1 MKLSIPSKLLT
12 LLIDATVAFFLFQI
26 VAGSLAYFYYIP
38 PVNGFL
44 LTWVLYYILSY
55 LIWHRTLGQYFFNA
69 GIIDRGPKKLF
80 VARIILRESTTSLPA
95 IALLLFGW
103 NYLSPIRFLAIL
115 LICGI
120 LAIFRKRIFKITIT
134 KWTNQDKHEYKRI
147 FKRIVYI
154 FVGLIILATGF
165 RVVNTLLT
173 NDELLIKE
181 RLMCAVPRPSGHSVE
196 KYTDFLH
203 QNKSDIKDYIFGLFK
218 QYDHVILCERAHR
231 EMTQYDLIYDIVS
244 DSRFVDSIGNL
255 FTEIG
260 CVDSREAYKKFVDKE
275 YKSEEEVD
283 SCLASFMT
291 INQSVHL
298 LWPNTNWFYF
308 LKRLYYLNHGK
319 SRQVNLLFSDRDWI
333 DRTELDSRD
342 SIMAENI
349 ISTLKADSLKK
360 SLIIMNYRHAYLTP
374 GNCGHYILQAFPGK
388 VANVMINTGSA
399 DLIDL
404 LLGNETITPALHGKW
419 DAAFRQVKDS
429 NYAFDFDGSP
439 FGEDDFDHFVLP
451 WNKVR
456 ALKYKD
462 MFTGFIHYKAPEE
475 QFESIGYNHIFDP
488 DNEKQLRARESA
500 MKGYSLDYWKE
511 LLENGIIRQNGIEFY
526 YSYGIRQNQIFIMM
540 FVWTAILIGIMGLI
554 SYCRIYKVKKSNK
567 WKTIS

>member
-1 MKLSIPSKLLT
+1 MKLNIPSKLLT

-26 VAGSLAYFYYIP
+26 VAGLLAYFYYVP

-44 LTWVLYYILSY
+44 VTWVVYYIFSY
-55 LIWHRTLGQYFFNA
+55 FIWNRTLGQYFFNA
-69 GIIDRGPKKLF
+69 GIIDNGRKKLF
-80 VARIILRESTTSLPA
+80 VARIILRELTSSLPA
-95 IALLLFGW
+95 ITLLLFGW
-103 NYLSPIRFLAIL
+103 NYLSPIRFLVIF

-120 LAIFRKRIFKITIT
+120 LAISRKKIFKITIA
-134 KWTNQDKHEYKRI
+134 KWSHPDKDECKQI
-147 FKRIVYI
+147 FKRSAYI
-154 FVGLIILATGF
+154 LIGLIVSATGA

-173 NDELLIKE
+173 NDELLIEE
-181 RLMCAVPRPSGHSVE
+181 RPMYAVPRPSDHSVE
-196 KYTDFLH
+196 KYTDFLR
-203 QNKSDIKDYIFGLFK
+203 QNKTDIKDYVFGLFK
-218 QYDHVILCERAHR
+218 KYDHVILCERAHR

-244 DSRFVDSIGNL
+244 DNRFADSIGNL

-260 CVDSREAYKKFVDKE
+260 CVDSREAYKKFVDTD
-275 YKSEEEVD
+275 YKNEEEVD

-291 INQSVHL
+291 VNQSVHL
-298 LWPNTNWFYF
+298 LWPNTNWFSF

-319 SRQVNLLFSDRDWI
+319 SRQVNLLFSDRNWI

-349 ISTLKADSLKK
+349 VSTLKADSLKK

-388 VANVMINTGSA
+388 VANVMINTGSV

-404 LLGNETITPALHGKW
+404 LSGKETMQPTLHGKW
-419 DAAFRQVKDS
+419 DAAFRQVKDY

-439 FGEDDFDHFVLP
+439 FGEDDFDHFVMP
-451 WNKVR
+451 WNNVR

-488 DNEKQLRARESA
+488 NNEKRLRVRESA

-511 LLENGIIRQNGIEFY
+511 LLGNGIIRKNGIELY
-526 YSYGIRQNQIFIMM
+526 YSSGIKQNQFFIIM
-540 FVWTAILIGIMGLI
+540 VVAAAILIGIMGLI
-554 SYCRIYKVKKSNK
+554 SYCQRCKIKKS
-567 WKTIS
+567 

>member
-1 MKLSIPSKLLT
+1 MKLNIFSKLLV
-12 LLIDATVAFFLFQI
+12 LLLDATIAFFMFQI
-26 VAGSLAYFYYIP
+26 VAGVLAYFYYISP
-38 PVNGFL
+38 INGYL
-44 LTWVLYYILSY
+44 VTWVGYYILSY
-55 LIWHRTLGQYFFNA
+55 IIWHRTLGQYFFNA
-69 GIIDRGPKKLF
+69 GIVDYCNKLF
-80 VARIILRESTTSLPA
+80 VPRVVLRELTSSLPA
-95 IALLLFGW
+95 VVLLLFGW
-103 NYLSPIRFLAIL
+103 NYLSPIRFLTTL
-115 LICGI
+115 LICVI
-120 LAIFRKRIFKITIT
+120 FAIFRKKIFKIRIA
-134 KWTNQDKHEYKRI
+134 KWTQPRLNDGKCI
-147 FKRIVYI
+147 FKNIAYI
-154 FVGLIILATGF
+154 FIGFIIFATGV
-165 RVVNTLLT
+165 RVINTLLT

-181 RLMCAVPRPSGHSVE
+181 SPMYAVPRPSGHSVE
-196 KYTDFLH
+196 KYTDYLRH
-203 QNKSDIKDYIFGLFK
+203 NKSDIKDYIFDLFK
-218 QYDHVILCERAHR
+218 KYDHVILCERAHR

-244 DSRFVDSIGNL
+244 DNRFVDSIGNV

-275 YKSEEEVD
+275 YKNEEDVD

-291 INQSVHL
+291 VNQSVHL
-298 LWPNTNWFYF
+298 LWPNTNWFSF

-319 SRQVNLLFSDRDWI
+319 IKQVNLLFSDRDWI

-388 VANVMINTGSA
+388 VTNVMINSGSV

-404 LLGNETITPALHGKW
+404 LLGKETMTPTLYGKW

-439 FGEDDFDHFVLP
+439 FGEDEFDHFVNP
-451 WNKVR
+451 WNNVR

-462 MFTGFIHYKAPEE
+462 MFTGFIHYKAPED

-488 DNEKQLRARESA
+488 DNEKHLRARESG
-500 MKGYSLDYWKE
+500 MKSYSLDYWKKQ
-511 LLENGIIRQNGIEFY
+511 LKDGIIQQDCIELY
-526 YSYGIRQNQIFIMM
+526 YSSGCLQNQIYVAMC
-540 FVWTAILIGIMGLI
+540 VVAVILIGIMGLI
-554 SYCRIYKVKKSNK
+554 SYCRVYK
-567 WKTIS
+567 IQ

>member
-1 MKLSIPSKLLT
+1 MKLNISSQLLT
-12 LLIDATVAFFLFQI
+12 LLIDAIVAFFLFQI
-26 VAGSLAYFYYIP
+26 VAGLLAYFYYVP

-44 LTWVLYYILSY
+44 ATWLVYYILSY

-69 GIIDRGPKKLF
+69 GIIYSGRKKLF
-80 VARIILRESTTSLPA
+80 VAQIILRELTTSLPA
-95 IALLLFGW
+95 ITLLLFGW
-103 NYLSPIRFLAIL
+103 NYLSPIRFLAIFI
-115 LICGI
+115 ICGI
-120 LAIFRKRIFKITIT
+120 LAIFRKRIFKIAIA
-134 KWTNQDKHEYKRI
+134 KLAHPDKYVNKLI
-147 FKRIVYI
+147 FKRSAYI
-154 FVGLIILATGF
+154 FVGLIVTATGA
-165 RVVNTLLT
+165 RIVNTLLT

-181 RLMCAVPRPSGHSVE
+181 RPMYAVPRPSSHSVE
-196 KYTDFLH
+196 KYTDFLR
-203 QNKSDIKDYIFGLFK
+203 QNKTDIKDYVFGLFK
-218 QYDHVILCERAHR
+218 KYDHVILCERAHR

-244 DSRFVDSIGNL
+244 DNRFTDSIGNL

-260 CVDSREAYKKFVDKE
+260 CVDSREAYKKFVDRE
-275 YKSEEEVD
+275 YKNEEEVD

-291 INQSVHL
+291 VNQSVHL
-298 LWPNTNWFYF
+298 LWPNTNWFSF

-319 SRQVNLLFSDRDWI
+319 SRKVNLLFSDRNWI

-388 VANVMINTGSA
+388 VANVMINTGSV

-404 LLGNETITPALHGKW
+404 LSGKETMKPILHGKW
-419 DAAFRQVKDS
+419 DVAFRQVKDYD
-429 NYAFDFDGSP
+429 YAFDFDGSP
-439 FGEDDFDHFVLP
+439 FGEDDFDHFVMP
-451 WNKVR
+451 WDNMR

-462 MFTGFIHYKAPEE
+462 MFTGFIHYKAPEA

-488 DNEKQLRARESA
+488 ENEKQLRARESA

-511 LLENGIIRQNGIEFY
+511 LLENGIIRQNGTELY
-526 YSYGIRQNQIFIMM
+526 YSSEIIQNQIFIIM
-540 FVWTAILIGIMGLI
+540 VVAAAILIGIMGLI
-554 SYCRIYKVKKSNK
+554 SYCRGCKIKKS
-567 WKTIS
+567 